1 MKINYEKPQNCVI
14 DFHQKKRRKPPN
26 LSISND
32 LAILQYITLKY
43 NIPVAFVVEVRM
55 PIGFVCVSATFS
67 FFVAIALF
75 SVDFYAPRSRSWQR
89 SFTSSCSCRPRAT
102 SRPWPGVSRFE
113 STCVF
118 EPSAWL
124 LLLCRSRSNDVIAAR
139 ECSRFLQGE
148 WKRVLFV

>member
-55 PIGFVCVSATFS
+55 PIGFVCVCVCNFL
-67 FFVAIALF
+67 LF
-75 SVDFYAPRSRSWQR
+75 CCN
-89 SFTSSCSCRPRAT
+89 CS
-102 SRPWPGVSRFE
+102 
-113 STCVF
+113 
-118 EPSAWL
+118 
-124 LLLCRSRSNDVIAAR
+124 LLCGFLRSSLALLA
-139 ECSRFLQGE
+139 EKLHKQLFLQAQGYLE
-148 WKRVLFV
+148 AMARCVKIRKHLCVRAFSLTAAAVQKQRRHRREGVLTILAR